1 MVFLLTGIQAHCGLG
16 HTIVPEL
23 LLGEAMA
30 IGSNFSP
37 ITITK
42 PGLAPGSG
50 RRSWTRP
57 GPGRG
62 PEGPG
67 RAQALGQPTTQPLCP
82 LSRTRGL
89 LVAVPSA
96 RRPNKEDKGPNP
108 SLRHA

>member
-37 ITITK
+37 IAITK
-42 PGLAPGSG
+42 PGLARGSG

-57 GPGRG
+57 
-62 PEGPG
+62 GPG